1 MKNVI
6 AAVLLLA
13 VMSIHPG
20 AGEEVVHALRY
31 PQSGGGTITPVG
43 TPACAN
49 TTSGGS
55 LTVTY
60 TPYAAGDELFVSIAM
75 APITISPT
83 VTGVQDL
90 TSGGSTYTHGSAS
103 WPESGGSTSIDEWY
117 TLSLVSGVT
126 SVKATFSATAGVSMC
141 VSEYSGGSGIGASP
155 NQGTWTSSPGT
166 SYSAT
171 LTMAASSSYGVCA
184 IGMTTAVTPTA
195 TAGTIRKFNTNGTYA
210 TDAIQ
215 DNTGSTSLSVAGTL
229 SPTAH
234 NGEWTCLELHL

>member
-20 AGEEVVHALRY
+20 AGQEVVHALRY
-31 PQSGGGTITPVG
+31 PHSGGGTITPVG

-60 TPYAAGDELFVSIAM
+60 TPYAAGDELFVSIA
-75 APITISPT
+75 INGTSQT

-103 WPESGGSTSIDEWY
+103 WPEKGASTSIDEWY

-126 SVKATFSATAGVSMC
+126 SVKATFSAHAGVSMC

-184 IGMTTAVTPTA
+184 IGMASAVTPTA
-195 TAGTIRKFNTNGTYA
+195 TAGTIRKFNTNGSDA

-234 NGEWTCLELHL
+234 SGEWTCLELHL